1 MADHWRPTSEP
12 ARTIYDALVAETLS
26 RPSRSVDEWVE
37 AERNAVWAASRDYA
51 QKHGLDVPTIAA
63 VLKAEQS
70 ACGHT
75 DYCAKWAYG
84 MAAHISSSRSH
95 NAPLTEQS

>member
-1 MADHWRPTSEP
+1 MSDHWRPTSEP
-12 ARTIYDALVAETLS
+12 ARTIYDTLQAEALR
-26 RPSRSVDEWVE
+26 RPGRSVDEWVE

-51 QKHGLDVPTIAA
+51 QKHGLSVPTIKA
-63 VLKAEQS
+63 VQMAEQS

-84 MAAHISSSRSH
+84 VAEA
-95 NAPLTEQS
+95 LTTKDHP